1 MKQSGE
7 RHKILYNFNSL
18 KIFIMREWKIHHY
31 FLPVS
36 HFFIIKERNLIKIYY
51 LCKKFRCLLIVY
63 RRTIREFINVVKIN
77 WIDDYTREIVVLN
90 VDGSSPSGHPKRRH
104 RRKAM
109 SFFVSRLQGTL
120 QSKSLQVKYLQGFF
134 FSVTPYFDGTLM
146 EHLTFDL

>member
-51 LCKKFRCLLIVY
+51 LCKKFWCLLIVY
-63 RRTIREFINVVKIN
+63 RRAIREFINVVRIN
-77 WIDDYTREIVVLN
+77 RIKTHNREIPVLKVLGLN
-90 VDGSSPSGHPKRRH
+90 PNGITTIWLSRIPVNKGFLDNFHSGVWT
-104 RRKAM
+104 
-109 SFFVSRLQGTL
+109 SNLLVSGQLLG
-120 QSKSLQVKYLQGFF
+120 
-134 FSVTPYFDGTLM
+134 
-146 EHLTFDL
+146 